1 LQKVPFTNFLE
12 EFPAQYAEMQPTI
25 PDNAQPKRNS
35 LTSYASLRPR
45 PKTSIEPPVSL
56 IGYHPNGQPN
66 NQTGFQYDTNATSIM
81 SALSNYNNNR
91 NSPPRSSNYEVP
103 NNRTFYSASNSV
115 STASPRNSL
124 ENTAINPA
132 TTFNGLT
139 TSNISA
145 TTAQPET
152 SPQFLTL
159 SASENQ
165 QARETYSI
173 L

>member
-1 LQKVPFTNFLE
+1 
-12 EFPAQYAEMQPTI
+12 MQPSV
-25 PDNAQPKRNS
+25 PDNSQPKRNS

-56 IGYHPNGQPN
+56 IGFHPNGQPT
-66 NQTGFQYDTNATSIM
+66 NQSGFQYDTNATSIM

-91 NSPPRSSNYEVP
+91 NSPPRSSGYEVP
-103 NNRTFYSASNSV
+103 NNRTFHSASNSV

-132 TTFNGLT
+132 NNNTLNGLATST
-139 TSNISA
+139 TSA
-145 TTAQPET
+145 TTAQPLSDT

-159 SASENQ
+159 SGSDSQ
-165 QARETYSI
+165 PARETYSI